1 LEPSVISTGQEISG
15 QQTLIPEIQG
25 LILEKLSIRV
35 ESPKSDLFQTGV
47 FDSLTLVQFILHLEE
62 HFGLHLPMGDLDFE
76 SFVSIERMAE
86 LVANHTG
93 TNDSGSR
100 SQTA

>member
-1 LEPSVISTGQEISG
+1 LELSVVSVVSKEHEVSR

-25 LILEKLSIRV
+25 LILDKLSVRV

-62 HFGLHLPMGDLDFE
+62 HFGLQLPIGNLDFD
-76 SFVSIERMAE
+76 SFISIEKMAE
-86 LVANHTG
+86 LVASHTG
-93 TNDSGSR
+93 T
-100 SQTA
+100 QTP

>member
-1 LEPSVISTGQEISG
+1 LEPSVISTGQEVSG
-15 QQTLIPEIQG
+15 QLTLIPEIQG
-25 LILEKLSIRV
+25 LILEKLSVRV

-47 FDSLTLVQFILHLEE
+47 FDSLTLVQFIVHLEE
-62 HFGLHLPMGDLDFE
+62 HFGLHLPMGDLDFD

-86 LVANHTG
+86 LVANHIG
-93 TNDSGSR
+93 TNRTR

>member
-1 LEPSVISTGQEISG
+1 LEPSVISTGQEVSG
-15 QQTLIPEIQG
+15 QLTLIPEIQG
-25 LILEKLSIRV
+25 LILEKLSVRV

-47 FDSLTLVQFILHLEE
+47 FDSLTLVQFIVHLEE
-62 HFGLHLPMGDLDFE
+62 HFGLHLPMGDLDFD

-86 LVANHTG
+86 LVANHIRTNG
-93 TNDSGSR
+93 TR

>member
-1 LEPSVISTGQEISG
+1 LEPSVISTGQEVSG
-15 QQTLIPEIQG
+15 QLTLIPEIQG
-25 LILEKLSIRV
+25 LILEKLSVRV

-47 FDSLTLVQFILHLEE
+47 FDSLTLVQFIVHLEE
-62 HFGLHLPMGDLDFE
+62 HFGLHLPMGDLDFD
-76 SFVSIERMAE
+76 SFVSIQRMAE

-93 TNDSGSR
+93 TNGTR